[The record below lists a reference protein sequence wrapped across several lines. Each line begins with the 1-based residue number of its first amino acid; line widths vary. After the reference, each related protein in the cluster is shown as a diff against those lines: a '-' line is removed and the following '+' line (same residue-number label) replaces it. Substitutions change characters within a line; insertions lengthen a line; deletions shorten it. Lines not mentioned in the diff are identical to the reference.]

1 MPKCKSEMLPEGNY
15 RKATEQYI
23 NLLLEVIEK
32 EPEELGY
39 EFGNWTAARLS
50 THLEKETGISLSSS
64 QIRRILKAK
73 KYLYFWSKYSWEEG
87 ASQFCFLSN

>member
-1 MPKCKSEMLPEGNY
+1 MLPEGNY